1 MHSVQIRGAED
12 YGKWCC
18 FIDDS
23 GEEVCGRLSLFME
36 AISKNPNEG
45 NIYFRRED
53 DKPYRLAWKLTKEEI
68 KGLKINDRY
77 K

>member
-1 MHSVQIRGAED
+1 M
-12 YGKWCC
+12 
-18 FIDDS
+18 
-23 GEEVCGRLSLFME
+23 CGRLSLFME